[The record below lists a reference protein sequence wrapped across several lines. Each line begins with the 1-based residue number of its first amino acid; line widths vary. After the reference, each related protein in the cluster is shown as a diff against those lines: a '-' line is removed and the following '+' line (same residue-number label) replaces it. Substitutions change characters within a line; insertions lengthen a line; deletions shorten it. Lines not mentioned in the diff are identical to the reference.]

1 MMEIIGH
8 GMGSEQGLLTQQ
20 EHEMLS
26 QIKDPNMQAMMK
38 AQMQLQHCQEL
49 ISFVS
54 NIMKKINE
62 MQMSV
67 IGNLK

>member
-1 MMEIIGH
+1 MEIIGH
-8 GMGSEQGLLTQQ
+8 GMRSEQGLLTQQ
-20 EHEMLS
+20 EHEMLGA
-26 QIKDPNMQAMMK
+26 IKDPNQKAMMK

-49 ISFVS
+49 LSFIS

-62 MQMSV
+62 MQMSQ